1 MSLRIS
7 PELRGSLPRTRTD
20 PWDGDVRP
28 HMMRISDDL
37 PAPLGPSSEVRPRPM
52 LAVRPLSA
60 TTPPY
65 HFATFLISI
74 TGAPRPGS
82 GPRAI
87 QWHRAPTP
95 RLRPPSPRSAR

>member
-1 MSLRIS
+1 MTLRIA
-7 PELRGSLPRTRTD
+7 PDDLGSWPRTRTE

-37 PAPLGPSSEVRPRPM
+37 PAPFGPSSEVRPRPIV
-52 LAVRPLSA
+52 AVRPLSA

-74 TGAPRPGS
+74 TGGPRHGIERQAAQSRPAPR
-82 GPRAI
+82 R
-87 QWHRAPTP
+87 QR
-95 RLRPPSPRSAR
+95 RPPSARWER